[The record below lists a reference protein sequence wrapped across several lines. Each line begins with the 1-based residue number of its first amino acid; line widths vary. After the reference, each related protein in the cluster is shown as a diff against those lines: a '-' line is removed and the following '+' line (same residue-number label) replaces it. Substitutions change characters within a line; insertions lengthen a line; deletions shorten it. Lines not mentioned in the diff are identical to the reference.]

1 MDAEAPDIPTA
12 PMWLSTVVSRQ
23 GIMIHQPL
31 GGAQGPGAS
40 TRWLHVVQV
49 FVNLSRA
56 DK

>member
-1 MDAEAPDIPTA
+1 MDAEAPDVPTA

-40 TRWLHVVQV
+40 TRWFHVVQV